1 MKIILTV
8 LLMGFTQLSYAE
20 SKPTYRKLVN
30 SAKTFDFNGIV
41 KTDQCSG
48 SLIHF
53 SGQPQSDFA
62 YILTNGHCLKRKK
75 MMPPNLTISHKRN
88 RLKFKVY
95 NKDLKTIRLKATE
108 LVFATM
114 DNTDAAIYRVNKTYS
129 ALATLGVDSFELSSL
144 RPTIFDQVDIVSGY
158 WNRGYQCEIKRF
170 IYKIKEGR
178 YTWYDSLALA
188 SNDCNIVDGVSGSPI
203 IMRGRRLVVAV
214 INSGNENGKFCTQE
228 NPCEVNQQGGAIIDR
243 SVSYGQQTYNFYSCL
258 TPDFKLDLNLPGC
271 QLPNNK
277 R

>member
-1 MKIILTV
+1 MKLILFGLIFAGIQT
-8 LLMGFTQLSYAE
+8 SYAE
-20 SKPTYRKLVN
+20 SKPTHRKLIK

-48 SLIHF
+48 ALIHF
-53 SGQPQSDFA
+53 SGQPQSDFG

-75 MMPPNLTISHKRN
+75 MMPANLTISNKRN

-95 NKDLKTIRLKATE
+95 NKNLKSIRLKATQ

-114 DNTDAAIYRVNKTYS
+114 DDTDAAIYRINKTYS
-129 ALATLGVDSFELSSL
+129 QLLALGVDSFELSSI
-144 RPTIFDQVDIVSGY
+144 RPSVFDQVDIVSGY

-170 IYKIKEGR
+170 IYKIREGQ

-214 INSGNENGKFCTQE
+214 INSGNEKGKLCTQE
-228 NPCEVNQQGGAIIDR
+228 NPCEVDESGHAIIDK
-243 SVSYGQQTYNFYSCL
+243 SVSYGQQTYKFYSCL
-258 TPDFKLDLNLPGC
+258 TPDFKIDLDFPGC
-271 QLPNNK
+271 QLPNK
-277 R
+277 SR